1 MTSDRLPLAVLAG
14 TSHITGVPD
23 ELLNSVIA
31 ERYRVTREIGRGGM
45 ATVYQARDLKH
56 DRDVALKV
64 LSPEIPAP
72 RGAERFLREIAFTAR
87 LDHPHILPLL
97 DSGESDGLLYYVM
110 PLVEGESLRDR
121 LKRDKQLSIDEAL
134 HITREVASALNH
146 AHDHGVL
153 HRDIKPEN
161 IMLSGGH
168 ARVADFGIGRALSA
182 TAVDTNLTMT
192 GLAVGTPTYMSPEQ
206 ASGASD
212 VDARSDVYSLAC
224 VLYEMLAGQP
234 PFTGTTAAALLARKS
249 LEPMPPLRTTRGSVP
264 LGVEQA
270 IAKALAPVPADRFP
284 STREFVQALG
294 GRSITASSLL
304 TGNRR
309 WKATVIAGLALFL
322 AGAVAIAADI
332 GGVRTRVMG
341 SVATDRIA
349 TLAVLPLENMSGDA
363 QQDFLAAGMHEALIT
378 GLGKLRGL
386 ERVTARSSVLRYQK
400 TDRTPRQIGEELNVD
415 AIITGSV
422 TRAGDVVRVT
432 ANLIRAQTE
441 DPLWSQTF
449 DRELRDVLTL
459 RNEIVAAIA
468 REVQV
473 QLSPD
478 EQAGL
483 ARARQVNPAAYQLYL
498 KGWLQMTSFTP
509 EGFENALRL
518 HREAIAIDPDEALA
532 YAGLADVYG
541 LLELF
546 RPSASR
552 IDAERS
558 KAAVLKAI
566 ELDPTLAQA
575 HVALGNFR
583 IGKEWDYPGAEASYK
598 RALEL
603 NPNLADA
610 HINYAIYQ
618 SIFGD
623 RATAIA
629 EYKRGIELDPFSPL
643 YTAWLAGTYWEFS
656 RPDDAIREAQK
667 ALVLQPDFPV
677 ALFVLGLSYAD
688 KGRFDDAI
696 AIHQRGWDLYPTH
709 GFSWTLAG
717 TYALA
722 GRKTDARNIM
732 ARLDSGKHTDVAHPW
747 FIAAAYTAMGELD
760 RALDWLEKAYDERIL
775 FLCNLGRDR
784 AAGFDIRPLHG
795 HPRYEALLR
804 KVNLAR

>member
-1 MTSDRLPLAVLAG
+1 M
-14 TSHITGVPD
+14 PD
-23 ELLNSVIA
+23 ELLNNVIA
-31 ERYRVTREIGRGGM
+31 DRYRVSHEIGRGGM
-45 ATVYQARDLKH
+45 ATVYRAHDVKH

-64 LSPEIPAP
+64 LSSELHAP
-72 RGAERFLREIAFTAR
+72 LGVERFLREIAFTAH

-97 DSGESDGLLYYVM
+97 DSGESGGRLYYVM

-121 LKRDKQLSIDEAL
+121 LKREKQLPIEEAL
-134 HITREVASALNH
+134 QITREIASALTH
-146 AHDHGVL
+146 AHGHGVL

-168 ARVADFGIGRALSA
+168 ARVADFGIGRAMSTTVA
-182 TAVDTNLTMT
+182 DNLTVT

-224 VLYEMLAGQP
+224 VLYEMLVGQP
-234 PFTGTTAAALLARKS
+234 PYMASSTAALLARKS
-249 LEPMPPLRTTRGSVP
+249 LEPMPPLRATRDSIP
-264 LGVEQA
+264 REVERA
-270 IAKALAPVPADRFP
+270 IAKALAPVPDDRFA
-284 STREFVQALG
+284 SARDFVEALG
-294 GRSITASSLL
+294 GRSSTTLPARARTPAWNASM
-304 TGNRR
+304 
-309 WKATVIAGLALFL
+309 IALLALFL
-322 AGAVAIAADI
+322 LGVVAVTADVA
-332 GGVRTRVMG
+332 GVRTRVARG
-341 SVATDRIA
+341 IATDRIA
-349 TLAVLPLENMSGDA
+349 TMAVMPLENLSGDA

-400 TDRTPRQIGEELNVD
+400 TDKTPRQIGEELGVD
-415 AIITGSV
+415 ALITGSV

-441 DPLWSQTF
+441 EPVWSHSF
-449 DRELRDVLTL
+449 ERELRDVLSL
-459 RNEIVAAIA
+459 QNEIVAAIA
-468 REVQV
+468 REVQL
-473 QLSPD
+473 QLSPT

-483 ARARQVNPAAYQLYL
+483 ARARQVNPAAYQSYL
-498 KGWLQMTSFTP
+498 KGWFQMGTFTP

-518 HREAIAIDPDEALA
+518 HREAIAIDPNEALA
-532 YAGLADVYG
+532 YAGMADVYG
-541 LLELF
+541 LLEIF
-546 RPSASR
+546 RPSSSKD
-552 IDAERS
+552 DAERS
-558 KAAVLKAI
+558 KAAALRAI

-575 HVALGNFR
+575 HVALGNLK

-618 SIFGD
+618 GIFGD
-623 RATAIA
+623 QAAAIA

-696 AIHQRGWDLYPTH
+696 ATHQRALNLYPRF
-709 GFSWTLAG
+709 GYSWTLAAI
-717 TYALA
+717 YALA
-722 GRKTDARNIM
+722 GRTADARKIM
-732 ARLDSGKHTDVAHPW
+732 AQLEAGKHADVAHPW
-747 FIAAAYTAMGELD
+747 FVAAAYTAMGELE
-760 RALDWLEKAYDERIL
+760 RALDWLEKAYEERIL
-775 FLCNLGRDR
+775 FLCNLARDR

-795 HPRYEALLR
+795 HPRYEALLK
-804 KVNLAR
+804 KVNLAK